1 MTHIYVHILLFALV
15 VGIVPGAD
23 AVFVVVVV
31 VVVVVFVVV
40 VAVILYVV
48 FLEVV
53 FVLVVVVVVLTVS
66 VRNGILFC
74 YKFNKIDPFGVER
87 ETNF

>member
-23 AVFVVVVV
+23 AVFVVVV